1 LKLQYFRAVRLL
13 SGALFCVVATASCA
27 HAQTLPP
34 TQSIA
39 LPANPPTLKTEVVS
53 TPVRAS
59 RSWSTALAPNAR
71 GGWNFITQYYQYHS
85 PKPAEYV
92 VLDLQSGKYTITEG
106 RVGGYT
112 NSNYQWQGQ
121 ARAANGRIFFA
132 EAGSFVTYYD
142 PKDEKIHDLGQVAD
156 PKIHGMIY
164 RWVFGPDGKLYG
176 GTQSK
181 GKNPPVIVQIDPDTL
196 QHRIVGKVGIE
207 RNAPNYAYYF
217 AVDTTPSEGAPQ
229 GWIYVAVGQNPWE
242 LVALNAATGKQKVL
256 WKAANAWIG
265 GFTPMDE
272 GLRSGLTTG
281 IGTPEKKTDFVW
293 VADGQMFPYDLA
305 DRNKNLPFAARNLK
319 SLKGGKLPDGAPE
332 LDLSQLSADAAGI
345 GRVFWRE
352 AGSTDEKAW
361 KEAQFKV
368 RHTIPVPI
376 ESLIGLPDGTLLG
389 NAKQY
394 QGFFRY
400 DPKTK
405 KSTFYGAHGPSGG
418 PRVVVGNEVYITGY
432 PNGVTYVYD
441 PTKPWTSD
449 RRLEELAAQD
459 KLSEAERA
467 ALNPRKLGNFADAG
481 AHFAYFLIPSKNG
494 RIYFGGRRERNGTG
508 GGVGWYDPKTKAFGG
523 HHKDLSFLTPR
534 GMVVL
539 DELKRI
545 VYSGE
550 VGNDPTQPD
559 KKPDTAQLVV
569 YDMDLKELERLTVKP
584 GMKNTG
590 LLLKGAKPGEFI
602 GISEDEGVLYRYDLN
617 AKQVLD
623 WKTLPEGGIGNN
635 SFTRGADGMW
645 WGVMG
650 GQLVRL
656 DPATLEIKSFGKFD
670 DPPGLLAWAGDELF
684 GAQGTDVVK
693 IDLPTKAGT

>member
-1 LKLQYFRAVRLL
+1 M
-13 SGALFCVVATASCA
+13 VATASCA
-27 HAQTLPP
+27 HSQTLPEAKP
-34 TQSIA
+34 IA

-53 TPVRAS
+53 TPVHAA

-85 PKPAEYV
+85 SKPAEYV

-112 NSNYQWQGQ
+112 NSNYQWRGQ
-121 ARAANGRIFFA
+121 AQAASGRIFFS
-132 EAGSFVTYYD
+132 EAGSFITYYD
-142 PKDEKIHDLGQVAD
+142 PKDEKIHEIGQVAD
-156 PKIHGMIY
+156 PKIHTFIY

-176 GTQSK
+176 GTQSN

-196 QHRIVGKVGIE
+196 QHRVVGKVGIE

-242 LVALNAATGKQKVL
+242 LVALNTATGEQKVL
-256 WKAANAWIG
+256 WKATDAWID
-265 GFTPMDE
+265 GFGAMPVGIRT
-272 GLRSGLTTG
+272 GLVTNMSKPDQR
-281 IGTPEKKTDFVW
+281 KKEFFW
-293 VADGQMFPYDLA
+293 MADGQMFPCDTRKGNA
-305 DRNKNLPFAARNLK
+305 PTDLPFKPRRITPVGATAA
-319 SLKGGKLPDGAPE
+319 PAGAPE
-332 LDLSQLSADAAGI
+332 VDLSQLSADGNGI
-345 GRVFWRE
+345 GRVFWRP
-352 AGSTDEKAW
+352 AGSQEAF
-361 KEAQFKV
+361 KEDQFKIKY
-368 RHTIPVPI
+368 TMPIAI
-376 ESLIGLPDGTLLG
+376 ESLLALPDKTLLG
-389 NAKQY
+389 NAIQY

-400 DPKTK
+400 DPQTRKTE
-405 KSTFYGAHGPSGG
+405 FFGAHGPSRG
-418 PRVVVGNEVYITGY
+418 PRVVVDGKVYISGY

-441 PTKPWTSD
+441 PTKPWTSN
-449 RRLEELAAQD
+449 RRTEDLAD
-459 KLSEAERA
+459 KGTLSEAEQA
-467 ALNPRKLGNFADAG
+467 ALNPRKLGTFAEAG
-481 AHFAYFLIPSKNG
+481 AHYAYFLIPSKNG

-539 DELKRI
+539 DELQRI

-569 YDMDLKELERLTVKP
+569 YDMDLKEIERLTVKP

-635 SFTRGADGMW
+635 SFTRGSDGMW

-684 GAQGTDVVK
+684 GVQGTDVVK
-693 IDLPTKAGT
+693 VELARQ